1 MYPHKFN
8 FRFQLIIAFALV
20 FALFITPA
28 KPAQAIDSRALGVSW
43 KGFADTD
50 LQFAEFFAG
59 DHTISL
65 WFMPQFP
72 NAYEGPFVAE
82 NGSGRFV
89 IGQGDFLAGPEWG
102 TKLYFAAGSQTKTYP
117 VALQTGQWHHLA
129 VVSRARGTRRLFTV
143 YLDGVELG
151 KPIVLGIKDPLMPKG
166 ALRFGK
172 RTTGQTV
179 GPHNHDGQ
187 FYGFLDDIA
196 VFTRPLSQESILELA
211 SPGTQLTGREPGLLA
226 GYTFNGGSLPPKLSR
241 PVSLSAGAQLI
252 AVSPNRDSAADAPYL
267 PLPTQHV
274 ESRLPFPPGEAW
286 YVVQGYDEAFGS
298 HKGYASFCW
307 DFILADQ
314 PNDSK
319 GEYPNGSGGAP
330 LYATAP
336 GTVITA
342 RSTF

>member
-1 MYPHKFN
+1 
-8 FRFQLIIAFALV
+8 
-20 FALFITPA
+20 
-28 KPAQAIDSRALGVSW
+28 
-43 KGFADTD
+43 
-50 LQFAEFFAG
+50 
-59 DHTISL
+59 
-65 WFMPQFP
+65 
-72 NAYEGPFVAE
+72 
-82 NGSGRFV
+82 
-89 IGQGDFLAGPEWG
+89 
-102 TKLYFAAGSQTKTYP
+102 
-117 VALQTGQWHHLA
+117 
-129 VVSRARGTRRLFTV
+129 V

-196 VFTRPLSQESILELA
+196 VFTRQLSQESILQLA

-252 AVSPNRDSAADAPYL
+252 AVSTNHDSTADAPYL

-314 PNDSK
+314 DST

-342 RSTF
+342 RESEPLGTTVANLLEVQVAPGEIHGYLHLRTNSIEVELGDTVVAGQKVALTGSTGMGSCYDCNHLHFGVPDMPDGTPGFVTFPIAFSNYEVRGPDGQWLPVARGIPLFGQVIRNPP